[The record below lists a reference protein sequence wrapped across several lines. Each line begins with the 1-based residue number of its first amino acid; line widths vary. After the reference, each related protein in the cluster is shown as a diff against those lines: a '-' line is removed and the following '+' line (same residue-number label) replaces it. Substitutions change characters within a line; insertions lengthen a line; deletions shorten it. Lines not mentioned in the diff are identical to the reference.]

1 MAKAN
6 KAFYYNYQEFNLNI
20 KSEIHLSLPLCAKK
34 PPNVDIEIINNER
47 ISVPRI
53 EDDKLNCFGDLNN
66 YYYLKENLLIAKIQ
80 NGKKIFVQ
88 LLKDIDEEVVS
99 NMLLNIPLGY
109 CLYQKSKF
117 VMHGSAFKKDDNSVL
132 FLGESGSGKSSL
144 VASLIAS
151 GQVLSEDL
159 CLIDFNEEGDS
170 FITPSLPI
178 IKLEKEINF
187 DLKDYFYRIVK
198 IPSDKRT
205 RSYHYFEITK
215 SRSRSKIKT
224 IYLLKWGKEFKLYKP
239 DVKELFSFLNLCIFT
254 CYPLNCCTK
263 STKRLFENI
272 TKLSKN
278 TNFFVLQRNK
288 EDFFANN
295 PALLKHI
302 SDCS

>member
-1 MAKAN
+1 MAKAK
-6 KAFYYNYQEFNLNI
+6 KAFYYNFPEYNLNI
-20 KSEIHLSLPLCAKK
+20 KSEIHLDLPLCANI
-34 PPNVDIEIINNER
+34 PSNTDIEIIEDER
-47 ISVPRI
+47 ISVPKI
-53 EDDKLNCFGDLNN
+53 ENDKLNCFGDLDN
-66 YYYLKENLLIAKIQ
+66 YYYSKDNLLIAKIQ
-80 NGKKIFVQ
+80 KGKKIFVQ
-88 LLKDIDEEVVS
+88 LLKDTDEEIVS

-170 FITPSLPI
+170 FINPSLPI
-178 IKLEKEINF
+178 IKLEKEMDF
-187 DLKDYFYRIVK
+187 DFKDHFFRTVA
-198 IPSDKRT
+198 IPLDKRN
-205 RSYHYFEITK
+205 RSYYYFKSTK
-215 SRSRSKIKT
+215 PRLRSKIKT
-224 IYLLKWGKEFKLYKP
+224 IYLLKWGKEFKLYRP

-254 CYPLNCCTK
+254 SYPLNCCTT
-263 STKRLFENI
+263 SSKRLFENI

-278 TNFFVLQRNK
+278 TNIFVLERNK

-295 PALLKHI
+295 QALLKHI